1 MLNFSPLPMCQYTLN
16 PMRSRA
22 WSCTAIL
29 CLLVLCCMP
38 AAPGQTLA
46 HPGWVGSGLT
56 PNVWWRHAFVYAVET
71 QNGGGLKAVAAR
83 MDAMQALGVDAI
95 LLRGL
100 QTGVTTVAINPA
112 AGTMDD
118 FDEVLV
124 QASRH
129 SLRVLVELTP
139 KTATEDVTAIARFWL
154 SRGVSGFRLV
164 AAGDSSTRD
173 SSARDSSARDS
184 SVQMR
189 QLRSVAKFYVGER
202 VMIGD
207 AALSS
212 APVATSFA
220 VPFHRR
226 HAAASTTDAP
236 RTSKRSPQGPQLL
249 LDASIAIAPLNV
261 GAIRAAL
268 ENNDALNRIGGAVP
282 MLATA
287 DGAGGGPEFGR
298 VVATLLLS
306 TRGGAMVRAGQIA
319 GSDTTPELSAW
330 YKQMSTMQHSNS
342 TVRTGINATL
352 DHDAQKVVAWVRRP
366 QVVSYR
372 SPAIVFLCNM
382 TDQPVT
388 LSLRADME
396 TLKLRG
402 SFFRTLLRTDAG
414 MGAMGL
420 DTVKLAPYGVYVGE
434 LQY

>member
-1 MLNFSPLPMCQYTLN
+1 MH
-16 PMRSRA
+16 SRA
-22 WSCTAIL
+22 WSCAKIL
-29 CLLVLCCMP
+29 SMFMLCFGLVAP
-38 AAPGQTLA
+38 AQTLA
-46 HPGWVGSGLT
+46 RPGWVGSGLT
-56 PNVWWRHAFVYAVET
+56 PNVWWRHAFVYAVEP
-71 QNGGGLKAVAAR
+71 QNEGGLKVVAAR

-100 QTGVTTVAINPA
+100 QTGVTTIGIDPA

-139 KTATEDVTAIARFWL
+139 KSATEDVTPIARFWL

-164 AAGDSSTRD
+164 TAGDSA
-173 SSARDSSARDS
+173 ARDSSAAAS
-184 SVQMR
+184 ATQMR
-189 QLRSVAKFYVGER
+189 QLRTVAKSYVGER

-207 AALSS
+207 AVLSS
-212 APVATSFA
+212 TPVATSFA
-220 VPFHRR
+220 VPTRHR
-226 HAAASTTDAP
+226 HAAASITDINAP
-236 RTSKRSPQGPQLL
+236 RSSSRSPEGPQLL
-249 LDASIAIAPLNV
+249 LDASIAVAPLNV

-268 ENNDALNRIGGAVP
+268 EKNDALNRIGAAVP

-287 DGAGGGPEFGR
+287 DGAGGGPEFGK

-306 TRGGAMVRAGQIA
+306 TRGGAMVRAGQVA
-319 GSDTTPELSAW
+319 AADATDDLSAW
-330 YKQMSTMQHSNS
+330 YKQMSTLQHSNS
-342 TVRTGINATL
+342 TVRTGINAML

-366 QVVSYR
+366 QVVSYH
-372 SPAIVFLCNM
+372 SPAVVFLCNM

-388 LSLRADME
+388 LSLRANIE

-402 SFFRTLLRTDAG
+402 SFFRTLLRTDVG

-420 DTVKLAPYGVYVGE
+420 DTVKLAPHGVYVGE